1 MIDVPT
7 ETTLPQGYAWAVC
20 AICNLP
26 GIYATHDGGRGGGGG
41 EGPRRAKQA
50 PKTCG
55 RLRCM
60 TQTGEM
66 KAV

>member
-1 MIDVPT
+1 MTT
-7 ETTLPQGYAWAVC
+7 ETTLPQGYAEARC
-20 AICNLP
+20 TICNLP
-26 GIYATHDGGRGGGGG
+26 GIYATHDRGR
-41 EGPRRAKQA
+41 RKDA

-60 TQTGEM
+60 AETGEM